1 LTDEETKT
9 THALCSFEKI
19 FFFEE
24 KPQTNRQNTNSKQGC
39 SYLVGSDS
47 ENGCSI

>member
-1 LTDEETKT
+1 MKKPKP
-9 THALCSFEKI
+9 HMPCALLKKKKL
-19 FFFEE
+19 EE

-39 SYLVGSDS
+39 SYLVGSDN

>member
-9 THALCSFEKI
+9 THASCSFEKKNL
-19 FFFEE
+19 EE
-24 KPQTNRQNTNSKQGC
+24 KPQTNHQNTNSKQGC